1 MSKGPVLLASACA
14 SLLLAAGGW
23 LVFQLW
29 QSWEDGRQLERQN
42 RELQASLE
50 ASRIRIE
57 NYCEYPMEALC
68 PVDSTAGR
76 QAAHPP
82 LAGEAALPEPPPAP
96 RQEGVGNAAP
106 LPVTAPAQG
115 RDAAAAPGR
124 NMPKAEEGKNSGEAA
139 AAKAQPE
146 VQAEQKGQPAV
157 ERQPSPAR
165 QAAGQEP
172 VLSGHGA
179 VAAPEQNMP
188 GAEEGKNSGEAAA
201 AKAQPEV
208 QAEQKGQSAV
218 ERQPT
223 PAHQAAGQEPAPSG
237 QGAAAAPAQKS
248 SALSG
253 IEITGNAIAAG
264 VASLARAPL
273 PDAASLSKG
282 SAAAQESEPLPSVE
296 KEPLDVQEQAPPPKQ
311 LRKTWTSLETRG
323 NLLIVHI
330 AGEGT
335 ELHASGMLEGRRYEV
350 TLEGLWKLHARFADK
365 LNVKVTDIFYRDGN
379 TVLAFSLYRQPRI
392 CRVRREDGRTI
403 AIEIQ

>member
-76 QAAHPP
+76 QAAHPS

-157 ERQPSPAR
+157 ERQPS
-165 QAAGQEP
+165 
-172 VLSGHGA
+172 
-179 VAAPEQNMP
+179 
-188 GAEEGKNSGEAAA
+188 
-201 AKAQPEV
+201 
-208 QAEQKGQSAV
+208 
-218 ERQPT
+218 